1 MSGEGVSV
9 YVDMCEGKAHSSSGD
24 LAGLRFGEEGGVAR
38 SDDHAQLVANIE
50 HVRELAFTSFVL
62 EP

>member
-1 MSGEGVSV
+1 M